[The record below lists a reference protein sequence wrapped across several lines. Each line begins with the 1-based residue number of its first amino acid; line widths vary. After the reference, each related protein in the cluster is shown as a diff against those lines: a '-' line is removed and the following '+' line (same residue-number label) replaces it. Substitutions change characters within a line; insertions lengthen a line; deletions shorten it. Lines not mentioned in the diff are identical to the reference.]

1 MALWPERCAA
11 ALERLR
17 RQRPL
22 VHQITNFV
30 VMNDTANVTLH
41 IGALPVMAHAPEEV
55 ADMVRLAGSLVLNLG
70 TLSTPWLEA
79 MQLAAAAANTS
90 SIPIVL
96 DPVGAG
102 ATVFRSQQSLRFLKD
117 FRIQI
122 LRGNLSEIASLCGI
136 EAEVRGVEALSAAQ
150 SPAEV
155 VAEAARRFGLTAV
168 VSGATDWVSDGK
180 RLVAVEN
187 GHWWLTTLT
196 GTGCSVTALVG
207 AFAAVC
213 PDAVEAALAGLTCMG
228 LAAERA
234 ATTAQGP
241 GSFKVAL
248 QDALYLL
255 SPEAIGSLARIHEIA
270 PDSPGATG
278 QS

>member
-1 MALWPERCAA
+1 MAPWPERCAA

-17 RQRPL
+17 RQKPL

-70 TLSTPWLEA
+70 TLSTPWIEA
-79 MQLAAAAANTS
+79 MRLAAAAANAC

-102 ATVFRSQQSLRFLKD
+102 ATAFRSQQTLSFLKD

-122 LRGNLSEIASLCGI
+122 LRGNLGEVASLCGI
-136 EAEVRGVEALSAAQ
+136 EAEVRGVEAMSAAK
-150 SPAEV
+150 SPADV
-155 VAEAARRFGLTAV
+155 AAEAARRFDLTAV
-168 VSGATDWVSDGK
+168 VSGATDLVIDGK

-196 GTGCSVTALVG
+196 GTGCSVTALIG

-213 PDAVEAALAGLTCMG
+213 PDAVEAAVAGLTCMG
-228 LAAERA
+228 LAAEQA

-248 QDALYLL
+248 QDALYHL
-255 SPEAIGSLARIHEIA
+255 SPDIIRRLARINEVA
-270 PDSPGATG
+270 PGNPSGTG